1 MQPLA
6 SPEQVAADLRD
17 IPGSIWLDGGDATWS
32 VLAWDPADVVRES
45 DAWVE
50 AGRAR
55 TRVVSGHEGLPFVG
69 GCLGYVGYGAGHAV
83 APVPRWGP
91 TWEPDVWLGRY
102 EGALLFHGP
111 TRTWV
116 AVGPSRFRTDAA
128 RRVAAARELP
138 APAAPTGVPLP
149 GWTRDAYEAA
159 VRSTQDLIR
168 DGDVYQ
174 LNVTRVAHARQ
185 VGDAFDAMRR
195 LRSTSRPER
204 GAWLVLDHGVRVA
217 SNSPERL
224 LDVDQRVASTTPIK
238 GTRPRDADPALD
250 AAATRELMSSA
261 KERAELTMIVDLCRN
276 DLGRVAVP
284 GTVTVGPRT
293 PTAHTNVHHASQT
306 VRATLR
312 PGVDAWDAL
321 AAVFPPGSVT
331 GAPKIRACQRIAELE
346 PEPRGVYCGAIGFVS
361 DHGRASWSV
370 AIRTAVFRGDEAR
383 WHIGSGIV
391 ADSDPAAEWEETVAK
406 GTLLAAA
413 ILAP

>member
-1 MQPLA
+1 M
-6 SPEQVAADLRD
+6 
-17 IPGSIWLDGGDATWS
+17 
-32 VLAWDPADVVRES
+32 LAWDPTEVVREAA
-45 DAWVE
+45 DWVE

-83 APVPRWGP
+83 APVPRSAP
-91 TWEPDVWLGRY
+91 TWEPEVWLGRY
-102 EGALLFHGP
+102 DGALLFHGP

-116 AVGPSRFRTDAA
+116 AAGTATFRADAA
-128 RRVAAARELP
+128 RRVTTATALP
-138 APAAPTGVPLP
+138 PPGAPTGLALP
-149 GWTRDAYEAA
+149 GWSRAAYEDA
-159 VRSTQDLIR
+159 VRRTQELIR

-174 LNVTRVAHARQ
+174 LNVTRVAHARG
-185 VGDAFDAMRR
+185 VGSAFDAMRR
-195 LRSTSRPER
+195 LRTTSRPER
-204 GAWLVLDHGVRVA
+204 GAWLVLDDGVCVA

-224 LDVDQRVASTTPIK
+224 LDVDGRLATTTPIK
-238 GTRPRDADPALD
+238 GTRPRDPDPDKD
-250 AAATRELMSSA
+250 AAAARELMSSA

-284 GTVTVGPRT
+284 GSVTVGVRT
-293 PTAHTNVHHASQT
+293 PTAHTNVHHASQA
-306 VRATLR
+306 VRATLL

-331 GAPKIRACQRIAELE
+331 GAPKIRACTRIAELE

-391 ADSDPAAEWEETVAK
+391 ADSDPSAEWEETVAK

-413 ILAP
+413 ILAS

>member
-1 MQPLA
+1 ML
-6 SPEQVAADLRD
+6 V
-17 IPGSIWLDGGDATWS
+17 
-32 VLAWDPADVVRES
+32 WDPAEVVRVA
-45 DAWVE
+45 DGWVQ
-50 AGRAR
+50 AGRER
-55 TRVVSGHEGLPFVG
+55 TRVVLGHKDLPFVG

-83 APVPRWGP
+83 APVPRSAP
-91 TWEPDVWLGRY
+91 TWEPEVWLGRY
-102 EGALLFHGP
+102 DGALLHHGP
-111 TRTWV
+111 TGGWV
-116 AVGPSRFRTDAA
+116 AVGGPAFRADAA
-128 RRVAAARELP
+128 RRVAQAPILDAPSRPSGVSLP
-138 APAAPTGVPLP
+138 SWSRA
-149 GWTRDAYEAA
+149 AYEDA
-159 VRSTQDLIR
+159 VRQTQERIR
-168 DGDVYQ
+168 EGDVYQ
-174 LNVTRVAHARQ
+174 LNVTRVAHADR

-195 LRSTSRPER
+195 LRATSRPER
-204 GAWLVLDHGVRVA
+204 GAWLVLDDRVRIA

-224 LDVDQRVASTTPIK
+224 IDVVDRLASTTPIK
-238 GTRPRDADPALD
+238 GTRPRHDDPTRD
-250 AAATRELMSSA
+250 AAAARELMTSD

-284 GTVTVGPRT
+284 GSVQVGVRT
-293 PTAHTNVHHASQT
+293 PTAHTNVHHASQ
-306 VRATLR
+306 VVSATLR
-312 PGVDAWDAL
+312 PDVDAWDAL

-370 AIRTAVFRGDEAR
+370 AIRTAVFRGDQAR